1 LNSVQKIDSHQHFW
15 NFDPKR
21 DAWITEDMAAI
32 RRDFGPEDLR
42 PVYDAHGVE
51 GCVAVQADQSQAEN
65 DFLLGLAEHH
75 EWIKGVVGWVDL
87 QADDVADKLEQLSAR
102 KKFKGI
108 RHILQGEKQRDFM
121 LRPAFL
127 RGIGQ
132 LQKFD
137 LAYDILIYPD
147 QLRYAADFVA
157 RFPNQR
163 FVVDHIAKPYIRD
176 KKLNP
181 WREDMQRL
189 ASYKNVWCKVSGM
202 VTEANWSS
210 WQKSDFTPYLDTVT
224 SLFGPERLMYGS
236 DWPVCL
242 VAATYGEMLE
252 IVVDYFSV
260 LSTTEQE
267 KIFRTNAIEFY
278 KL

>member
-1 LNSVQKIDSHQHFW
+1 VQKIDSHQHFW

>member
-1 LNSVQKIDSHQHFW
+1 MQKIDSHQHFW